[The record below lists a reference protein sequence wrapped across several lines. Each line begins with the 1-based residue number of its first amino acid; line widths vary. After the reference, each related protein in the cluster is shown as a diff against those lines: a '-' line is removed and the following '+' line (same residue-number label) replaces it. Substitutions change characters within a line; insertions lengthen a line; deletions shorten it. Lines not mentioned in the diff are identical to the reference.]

1 MVFWEVKQHDWGYS
15 PWPQEVFSFLAQHI
29 NDVCA
34 LYRQEQKYGKVR
46 EEVQVLLLEM
56 MTSNEREQT
65 TVIYVWG
72 SLSGNK

>member
-1 MVFWEVKQHDWGYS
+1 MVFWEVEQHDWGYS

-34 LYRQEQKYGKVR
+34 LYGQEQKYENAR

-56 MTSNEREQT
+56 MISNGREQT
-65 TVIYVWG
+65 TGIYVWG
-72 SLSGNK
+72 ITQWP